1 MNHLLCGSRGAG
13 GRTARRGL
21 LLPVVL
27 LGLAA
32 GCARVPVEVRTAME
46 KQAAELELIRSKH
59 RESID
64 VLFAQIRRLQLHILD
79 ELEKVYLEKYAA
91 GPRAVTLQDN
101 TRAVVYTDAK
111 GSDLPPSYNPRRDMI
126 GVSISRTITS
136 WFSQKREESEKEL
149 HETKA
154 EFLKLQGHIEIT
166 QQINQAVT
174 EYVDSLV
181 NLRRKQK
188 ELAGV
193 LLKKL
198 PPIPGAAGVQVALTN
213 LMRFDV
219 SELEAKLGGQ
229 RPPAE
234 TK

>member
-1 MNHLLCGSRGAG
+1 MNPFLCSPRWAG
-13 GRTARRGL
+13 ERKARRGL
-21 LLPVVL
+21 LLPVIL

-46 KQAAELELIRSKH
+46 KQAAELELIRAKH

-91 GPRAVTLQDN
+91 GPRVVKLQDN
-101 TRAVVYTDAK
+101 TDAVVYTDSQ
-111 GSDLPPSYNPRRDMI
+111 GRRLPPSYNPDVDKI
-126 GVSISRTITS
+126 AVSTGRIITG
-136 WFSQKREESEKEL
+136 WFSQRREESEKEL
-149 HETKA
+149 HQTKA
-154 EFLKLQGHIEIT
+154 AFLELQGHIEIT

-174 EYVDSLV
+174 DYVDSLV

-188 ELAGV
+188 ELGTA

-198 PPIPGAAGVQVALTN
+198 PQIPGAAGVQVALTN
-213 LMRFDV
+213 LMRFDI
-219 SELEAKLGGQ
+219 SALDALLPK
-229 RPPAE
+229 PAGAP
-234 TK
+234 K

>member
-1 MNHLLCGSRGAG
+1 MSHSPCSSRWAG
-13 GRTARRGL
+13 ERKARRRL

-46 KQAAELELIRSKH
+46 KQAAELELIRAKH

-91 GPRAVTLQDN
+91 GPRVVKLQDN
-101 TRAVVYTDAK
+101 TDAVVYTDSQ
-111 GSDLPPSYNPRRDMI
+111 GRRLPPSYNPDVDKI
-126 GVSISRTITS
+126 AVSTGRIITT

-174 EYVDSLV
+174 DYVDSLV

-188 ELAGV
+188 ELGTA

-198 PPIPGAAGVQVALTN
+198 PQIPGAAGVQVALTN
-213 LMRFDV
+213 LMRFDT
-219 SELEAKLGGQ
+219 SALEALLPKPVGA
-229 RPPAE
+229 P
-234 TK
+234 K

>member
-1 MNHLLCGSRGAG
+1 MKPFLCSPRWAG
-13 GRTARRGL
+13 ERKPRRRL

-46 KQAAELELIRSKH
+46 KQAAELELIRAKH

-64 VLFAQIRRLQLHILD
+64 VLFAQIRKLQLHILD

-101 TRAVVYTDAK
+101 TRAVVYTDAQ
-111 GSDLPPSYNPRRDMI
+111 GRRLPPSYDPDLDKI
-126 GVSISRTITS
+126 AVSTGRIITG

-149 HETKA
+149 HQTKA
-154 EFLKLQGHIEIT
+154 AFLELQEHIEVA

-193 LLKKL
+193 LLKRL

-213 LMRFDV
+213 LMRFDL
-219 SELEAKLGGQ
+219 SALEALLPK
-229 RPPAE
+229 PAGAP
-234 TK
+234 K